1 MAVRVDFEVPGATP
15 EQMYAVEARTQERG
29 QAAGRPPYTGC
40 MVLVATAGPDSFRF
54 TSVWRTEDA
63 FRAVLDTMLGP
74 DLGEQGLAVD
84 RVTVE
89 PVVSMALPG
98 PDA

>member
-29 QAAGRPPYTGC
+29 QAAGGPPYAGC
-40 MVLVATAGPDSFRF
+40 MAIVVTAGVDAFRF
-54 TSVWRTEDA
+54 VSVWRTEEA
-63 FRAVLDTMLGP
+63 FRAVVDTMLGP
-74 DLGEQGLAVD
+74 DLAEHGLAVD

-89 PVVSMALPG
+89 PVVSMGIPG
-98 PDA
+98 SEA